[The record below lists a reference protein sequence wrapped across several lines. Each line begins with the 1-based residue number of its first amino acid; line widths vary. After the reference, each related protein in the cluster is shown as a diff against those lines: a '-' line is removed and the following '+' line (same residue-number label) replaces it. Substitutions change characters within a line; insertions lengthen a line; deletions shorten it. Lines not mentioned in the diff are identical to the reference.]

1 MLSDS
6 LFSILGSCPY
16 LAYVSEED
24 AVMEVRAAGVGQG
37 EVIFCTLF
45 LVGTKKSLRENFEDC

>member
-1 MLSDS
+1 MFSDS
-6 LFSILGSCPY
+6 LFSILGPCPY
-16 LAYVSEED
+16 LTYVSEED
-24 AVMEVRAAGVGQG
+24 EVRAAGVGQG